1 MKAHAANLFAAVAGS
16 LLLAAPFAVWFL
28 RGAA

>member
-16 LLLAAPFAVWFL
+16 VLLAAPFAAWMMGVP
-28 RGAA
+28 A

>member
-16 LLLAAPFAVWFL
+16 LLLAAPFAVWL
-28 RGAA
+28 LGVN